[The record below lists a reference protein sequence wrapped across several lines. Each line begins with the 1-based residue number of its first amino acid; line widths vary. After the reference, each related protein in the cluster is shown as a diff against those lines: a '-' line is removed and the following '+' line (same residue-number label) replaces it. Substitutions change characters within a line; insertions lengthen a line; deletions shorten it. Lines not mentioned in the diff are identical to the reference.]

1 MTGVPVLNAQAVLVR
16 RGQVIGRL
24 RDVSGTM
31 EQAGGG
37 LSRISLRGIAVGRP
51 SYWLADG
58 VEVEATW
65 TLGRGRRSGR
75 IGATLEI
82 MRFEVDS
89 GLVSMAG
96 VAELQ
101 TQGLYSDPMAAE

>member
-51 SYWLADG
+51 SYWLAEG
-58 VEVEATW
+58 IEVEATW
-65 TLGRGRRSGR
+65 TLGKGRRSGR

-96 VAELQ
+96 VAKLQ

>member
-16 RGQVIGRL
+16 RGQIIGRL

-51 SYWLADG
+51 SYWLAEG
-58 VEVEATW
+58 IEVEATW
-65 TLGRGRRSGR
+65 TLGKSRRAGR
-75 IGATLEI
+75 IGAALLI
-82 MRFEVDS
+82 MRFEVET

-96 VAELQ
+96 VAKLQ
-101 TQGLYSDPMAAE
+101 TGGPYDGPIAAE